1 MPGGGDPIDKADQ
14 SLIGAIV
21 ASPKGPYYFKLV
33 GAKKTVDAQAPKLRA
48 MLASLKLR

>member
-14 SLIGAIV
+14 ALIGAIV

-33 GAKKTVDAQAPKLRA
+33 GPKKTVDAQGPSSARC
-48 MLASLKLR
+48 SRR